1 MILGDFFPAG
11 LSAAGLSHY
20 LIDFQFESIEITAP
34 PPPGFP
40 LAHLE
45 GIIQAESDNYGS
57 KFTMISTVFPVA
69 PYHFPGVES
78 GKGVLI
84 L

>member
-1 MILGDFFPAG
+1 MSLGDFFPAG
-11 LSAAGLSHY
+11 LSAAGFSHY
-20 LIDFQFESIEITAP
+20 LIDFQFESIEITAL

-45 GIIQAESDNYGS
+45 GIIQAESDNCGS
-57 KFTMISTVFPVA
+57 KLTMISTVFPVA
-69 PYHFPGVES
+69 HFPGVES